1 MNNRDFIT
9 ELSSRLGISLDET
22 QQCVQVVVD
31 AMASCFD
38 EGENVQIPS
47 FGTFELKKRMER
59 VVVNPSTKERML
71 VPPKLVL
78 AFKPVKSLKDKFKKR
93 RDDE

>member
-9 ELSSRLGISLDET
+9 ELSSRSGISLDET

-47 FGTFELKKRMER
+47 FGTFELKKR
-59 VVVNPSTKERML
+59 KRML

>member
-9 ELSSRLGISLDET
+9 ELSSRSGISLDET
-22 QQCVQVVVD
+22 QQCVQV
-31 AMASCFD
+31 A
-38 EGENVQIPS
+38 S